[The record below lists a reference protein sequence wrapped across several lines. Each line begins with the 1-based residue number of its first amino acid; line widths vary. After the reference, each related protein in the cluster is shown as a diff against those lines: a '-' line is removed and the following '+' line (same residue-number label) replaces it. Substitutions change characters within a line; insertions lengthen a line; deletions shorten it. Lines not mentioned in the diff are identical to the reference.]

1 MTDIDTTRSSQPPV
15 GLRLERQQRQH
26 AIDVSQHRLGAAGPP
41 RPDAG
46 TDVIDDRQSRQR
58 RPDTAGDAMSE
69 VRAVD
74 DNEDIGPV
82 GDDHLSGPADA
93 RHKGR
98 QPGQHR
104 QDAHDGDVADR
115 KQAFEALGLHSLATD
130 AGEDDVARPCF
141 AERPHE
147 LEAELVARVFAGD
160 ESHAQWVHPAG
171 SGYANPATNRPAAAA
186 LRAQSARS
194 STSTRPAAIA
204 TPRSCALTAPS
215 IVFGPTAGMSSLRSC
230 PRLGAFTR
238 TPARP
243 ARRSRPSARIS
254 ATRASMASVPSA
266 ASIAS
271 TRPAATTAPCPA
283 SKVDNAPRSDA
294 PSAMSVSS
302 SSDGARAP
310 MGPNAA
316 RRQGA
321 ISCAPTTRTPSRS
334 MIAARPASSPLSP
347 RRNSC
352 ASPAALLT
360 APQSSLRSASSGL
373 VIAPIITISAIA
385 RSFSAA
391 KSLPTSP
398 IRTHT
403 WG

>member
-1 MTDIDTTRSSQPPV
+1 MTDIDTTRSSQSSA

-26 AIDVSQHRLGAAGPP
+26 AIDVSQHRLGPARPP
-41 RPDAG
+41 GPDAG

-58 RPDTAGDAMSE
+58 GPDTAGDAVGE
-69 VRAVD
+69 IGAID

-82 GDDHLSGPADA
+82 GDDRLSGPADA
-93 RHKGR
+93 RDKRR

-104 QDAHDGDVADR
+104 QDAHDGDVADG
-115 KQAFEALGLHSLATD
+115 KKAFEALGLHRLAAD
-130 AGEDDVARPCF
+130 AGEGNVARPRV
-141 AERPHE
+141 AERSHE
-147 LEAELVARVFAGD
+147 LAAELVARMLTGD
-160 ESHAQWVHPAG
+160 ESDAQWVHPAG
-171 SGYANPATNRPAAAA
+171 GGYENPATNRPAASA

-204 TPRSCALTAPS
+204 TPRNCALTAPS

-243 ARRSRPSARIS
+243 ARRSRPLARIS

-271 TRPAATTAPCPA
+271 TRPAATIAPCPA

-294 PSAMSVSS
+294 PSAMSISS
-302 SSDGARAP
+302 SSDAARAP
-310 MGPNAA
+310 IGPAGA
-316 RRQGA
+316 RRRGA

-334 MIAARPASSPLSP
+334 IIAARPASSPLSP

-352 ASPAALLT
+352 VSPAARFT

-373 VIAPIITISAIA
+373 AIAPMITISAMA
-385 RSFSAA
+385 RPFRAA
-391 KSLPTSP
+391 NSLPTSP
-398 IRTHT
+398 MRTQT
-403 WG
+403 CG